1 MAKSRKQYTGEEK
14 AAILRAHLVDRVPVS
29 DICDQH
35 GLHPTMFYR
44 WQRALFDA
52 APTTL
57 DGRTRVDKPSKAQDR
72 KIANLEAKL
81 AQKDSVIAE
90 VMHDFVD
97 LKKKLGVN

>member
-1 MAKSRKQYTGEEK
+1 MAKSRKRYTGEEK

-29 DICDQH
+29 EICDQH

-44 WQRALFDA
+44 WQKTLFDA

-57 DGRTRVDKPSKAQDR
+57 DGRTRVDQPSKAQDR
-72 KIANLEAKL
+72 KIANLEVKL
-81 AQKDSVIAE
+81 AQKDTIIAE

-97 LKKKLGVN
+97 LKKKLGAN